1 MFDRGDFE
9 SYRQQLSLVDWDSLL
24 VRYDIDISTSNIT
37 RALIDAVN
45 TNIPN
50 RVITVRKD
58 NPPWLTAQV
67 LPKSADHCS
76 EEYKTFHIG
85 ISYY

>member
-24 VRYDIDISTSNIT
+24 VSDNIDISTNNIT
-37 RALIDAVN
+37 RTLIDAAN
-45 TNIPN
+45 THIPN

-58 NPPWLTAQV
+58 NPPWLTSSIKCVINGKNRLHKRA
-67 LPKSADHCS
+67 KR
-76 EEYKTFHIG
+76 
-85 ISYY
+85 